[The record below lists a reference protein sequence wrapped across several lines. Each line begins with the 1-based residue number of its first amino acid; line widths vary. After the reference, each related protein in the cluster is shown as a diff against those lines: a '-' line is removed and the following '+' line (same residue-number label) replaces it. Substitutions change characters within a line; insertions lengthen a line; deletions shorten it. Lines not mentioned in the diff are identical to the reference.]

1 MNVFFATS
9 GHLIAVQEKSF
20 IKRKSSRRSL
30 KSDQPTLPGRGA
42 KGVGAGIAVGMRV
55 AFGVGVAVGMGVAVG
70 RGAAVDTGL
79 LIGAVLGMIA
89 CEGSA
94 MNVISCT
101 EAVD

>member
-9 GHLIAVQEKSF
+9 GHLIAVQEKLF

-30 KSDQPTLPGRGA
+30 KTDQPTLPGRGA
-42 KGVGAGIAVGMRV
+42 KGVGAGTAVGMRV
-55 AFGVGVAVGMGVAVG
+55 DLGVGVAVGMGVAVG
-70 RGAAVDTGL
+70 IGSAVGTGL
-79 LIGAVLGMIA
+79 LTGAALGMIA

-94 MNVISCT
+94 VNVISCT